1 MTNTKKESGLKQ
13 VLETVAHR
21 TTGPTEPLSEEVPL
35 KNQLEKSKGPRAKS
49 YVMDL
54 RVHSPASLG
63 YLGVEGLDSAPA
75 IVRLAKVKGI
85 DVIALTDFYSGA
97 FIDRLV
103 TAAKGSALTIIPGVD
118 LRCRLGSCDDVL
130 LTCLFPENTT
140 TARINEFLD
149 AISVPLNLRGNKE
162 YTLPTPL
169 PLILEKVE
177 LFGGVVMPSRMDKTP
192 LRLAAIPALVE
203 EYGFRAFDLAYSDSG
218 AFFKKRWPKIKF
230 QLFAFSDANAL
241 AQIGSRI
248 ARIKMNNPGF
258 TGIREVVAREVS
270 V

>member
-1 MTNTKKESGLKQ
+1 MTKSKKESGLKQ
-13 VLETVAHR
+13 MLETVAGE
-21 TTGPTEPLSEEVPL
+21 TVSSSEKISTDAPL
-35 KNQLEKSKGPRAKS
+35 KSQLEKSKGSRAKS

-103 TAAKGSALTIIPGVD
+103 SAAKGSALTIIPGVD
-118 LRCRLGSCDDVL
+118 LRCKLGSCDDVI

-149 AISVPLNLRGNKE
+149 AIAVPMNLRGNKE
-162 YTLPTPL
+162 YTLSTPL
-169 PLILEKVE
+169 PTVLEKVDV
-177 LFGGVVMPSRMDKTP
+177 FGGVAMPSRMDKTP

-203 EYGFRAFDLAYSDSG
+203 QYGFRAFDLAYSDSG
-218 AFFKKRWPKIKF
+218 AFFKKKWPKIKF

-248 ARIKMNNPGF
+248 ARVKMNNPGF
-258 TGIREVVAREVS
+258 NGIREVVARELP
-270 V
+270 